1 MLPHNYVCLIHMG
14 RKGFSQIPIIT
25 AVFILILVG
34 GAYYLGT
41 LKNTNL
47 VSITVPQSNISP
59 TTAPTNTPIAVLD
72 SCVAEKDN
80 ILSVV
85 STFES
90 LQQSKNSS
98 AILQLFTTPQSQ
110 QDISDYQNLSGEDA
124 HISPRLYNNVST
136 SYNTLSYKVLQLPT
150 KNSENNCN
158 ISIEEQRSY
167 YGGPTDPKYL
177 PATAE
182 NFTLVLTKQNDVWK
196 IDQYQSQ
203 RSNIRKGEYSGFL
216 MEYLQK

>member
-1 MLPHNYVCLIHMG
+1 MG
-14 RKGFSQIPIIT
+14 WKGFSQIPIIT

-41 LKNTNL
+41 LKNTDKIS
-47 VSITVPQSNISP
+47 VIVPQPNISP
-59 TTAPTNTPIAVLD
+59 TTAPTNTSIAVLD
-72 SCVAEKDN
+72 SCVAEKDD

-98 AILQLFTTPQSQ
+98 AVLQLFITPQSQ

-136 SYNTLSYKVLQLPT
+136 SYNTLSYKILQVPT
-150 KNSENNCN
+150 KNGESNCN
-158 ISIEEQRSY
+158 VSVEEQRSY

-177 PATAE
+177 PAAAE
-182 NFTLVLTKQNDVWK
+182 NFTLILTKQNNVWK
-196 IDQYQSQ
+196 INQYQSQ
-203 RSNIRKGEYSGFL
+203 RSDIRKGEYSGFL